1 MRLARQRADDRS
13 SVSRYASQKSG
24 GRAVAGS
31 RHLIKK
37 LLNRKKYEARAG
49 NGLQSGT
56 SRSLAGTSRH
66 QRAGNG
72 DGQGRGGGS
81 GGWGEAE
88 TKRGRRKETI
98 KERVSEIIRKRESS

>member
-37 LLNRKKYEARAG
+37 LLNRKKYDARAG
-49 NGLQSGT
+49 NGLQSGHRGHWPEQVGIREQET
-56 SRSLAGTSRH
+56 VT
-66 QRAGNG
+66 
-72 DGQGRGGGS
+72 GRDDEGGPGGG
-81 GGWGEAE
+81 G
-88 TKRGRRKETI
+88 KQRQ
-98 KERVSEIIRKRESS
+98 REEEGK

>member
-1 MRLARQRADDRS
+1 MLDNEQTTGQ
-13 SVSRYASQKSG
+13 VSLDMLVRKAVG
-24 GRAVAGS
+24 ERAVAGS